1 MAGRDRTFHEEVS
14 DLRAEVM
21 AIGVLAPALILSWGT
36 AFIIL
41 FVSFR
46 RLEWSHIG
54 FALFPLAL
62 GLMCIV
68 LKRPPTLRLSR
79 WVCAVGLVAWAI
91 FLLANLRQP
100 SALGW
105 LVLACVVSLFIAG
118 AAAGWASVCAA
129 VAALIWLANTDEVAW
144 LNASQALLVGL
155 AIGCSVWLAHSVSR
169 VLLRTLS
176 WMQQGYA
183 EAREQ
188 AQRLSE
194 RSAEL
199 ALALK
204 SLQQTTFALEQ
215 ANEQL
220 QIAMQYAEDAR
231 RSKQRFAANIS
242 HELRTPL
249 NLIIGFSE
257 VLLHAPATYKA
268 RNIPAGMLSDI
279 NIIHRNAKHL
289 LNLVN
294 DILDLSQIDV
304 NRMTIVREPVQ
315 LGDFIESA
323 LEDFRQL
330 IHERGLTLTLEI
342 APDLPTVYAD
352 QTRIRQVLLNLVA
365 NALRFTQRG
374 GITIRA
380 ELRRP
385 HGVPADDSS
394 PPTNASSPEVV
405 ISVADTGI
413 GIAPHDLKRIF
424 EPFTQLAGPSDRPQG
439 GTGLGL
445 TISKEFVELHGGRM
459 WVTSAVGMGST
470 FSFSLPLHLPAPE
483 ATMVT
488 ARRSIRRHAIGTLAV
503 IEPRSIL
510 ARILEH
516 RIEGMAIVHA
526 ASLAD
531 LAERRLEAAPEAVIV
546 NQPIAPGEIVD
557 TMMRLVPEWRRT
569 PIFQCFVP
577 GPEDY
582 LQNPQVCGYIVK
594 PVTQEQFNEAV
605 QRILE
610 RRAQCDGNGLL
621 NGGRNRVAR
630 ILLIEDDEDAL
641 RLLGRMLRAV
651 PSSLIRPF
659 GFDVL
664 LPIEVRSGE
673 QALEVLRSAD
683 AASLAGLILDLSLG
697 AVNGCDVLC
706 AMGEDERTQRLPVC
720 IVSGQ
725 QMQNDPLTSSHLT
738 LIKPGGLTARE
749 LVQSITALLPIAS
762 PGLPPLAERAA
773 EPVTMWPAA
782 SSAAPQP

>member
-1 MAGRDRTFHEEVS
+1 MAARDWTFREEVS

-36 AFIIL
+36 AFVIL
-41 FVSFR
+41 FISFR
-46 RLEWSHIG
+46 QLEWSHVG

-62 GLMCIV
+62 GLTCIL
-68 LKRPPTLRLSR
+68 LKRPTTLRLSR

-91 FLLANLRQP
+91 FLLTSVRQP
-100 SALGW
+100 SALVW
-105 LVLACVVSLFIAG
+105 LALACTVSLFVAG
-118 AAAGWASVCAA
+118 AAAGWASTCAA
-129 VAALIWLANTDEVAW
+129 NAALIWLARTGEVAW
-144 LNASQALLVGL
+144 LSESQALLAGL

-220 QIAMQYAEDAR
+220 HIAMQYAEDAR
-231 RSKQRFAANIS
+231 RSKQQFAANIS

-257 VLLHAPATYKA
+257 VLLHAPSTYKV

-304 NRMTIVREPVQ
+304 NHMTIVREPVQ
-315 LGDFIESA
+315 LRDFIESA

-330 IHERGLTLTLEI
+330 IRERGLTLTLEI
-342 APDLPTVYAD
+342 DPDLPVVYAD

-380 ELRRP
+380 ELHEP
-385 HGVPADDSS
+385 HRERAGDS
-394 PPTNASSPEVV
+394 PHPTNASSPEVV

-413 GIAPHDLKRIF
+413 GIAPQDLQRIF
-424 EPFTQLAGPSDRPQG
+424 EPFTQLAGTSGRPQG

-459 WVTSAVGMGST
+459 WVTSRVGVGST

-483 ATMVT
+483 AMTVAT
-488 ARRSIRRHAIGTLAV
+488 RRSIQRHAIGVLAV

-516 RIEGMAIVHA
+516 RIEGMAIA
-526 ASLAD
+526 RAPSLAD
-531 LAERRLEAAPEAVIV
+531 LAKQRLESSPEAIIV
-546 NQPIAPGEIVD
+546 NQPLAPQALMDAVAQ
-557 TMMRLVPEWRRT
+557 LPPEWRRA

-582 LQNPQVCGYIVK
+582 LQNPQVCCYVVK
-594 PVTQEQFNEAV
+594 PVTQDQFNEAV
-605 QRILE
+605 QRMLE
-610 RRAQCDGNGLL
+610 RRTQVDGNHL
-621 NGGRNRVAR
+621 NGGRSRVAR
-630 ILLIEDDEDAL
+630 ILLVEDDEDAL

-651 PSSLIRPF
+651 PASLIRPF
-659 GFDVL
+659 GFDAL
-664 LPIEVRSGE
+664 LPVEVRSGE
-673 QALEVLRSAD
+673 QALEALRSAD
-683 AASLAGLILDLSLG
+683 GMSLAGLILDLGLG
-697 AVNGCDVLC
+697 TVNGWDVLR
-706 AMGEDERTQRLPVC
+706 AMQNDAWARCLPVC
-720 IVSGQ
+720 ILSGQ
-725 QMQNDPLTSSHLT
+725 QMQNDPLASAHLT

-749 LVQSITALLPIAS
+749 LVQGIGALLPIAS
-762 PGLPPLAERAA
+762 PGLPTPVERAT
-773 EPVTMWPAA
+773 EPAA
-782 SSAAPQP
+782 TSLATSPAAPQL

>member
-1 MAGRDRTFHEEVS
+1 MVARDWTFHEEVS

-21 AIGVLAPALILSWGT
+21 AIGVLGPALILSWGT
-36 AFIIL
+36 AFVIL
-41 FVSFR
+41 FASFR
-46 RLEWSHIG
+46 QLEWSHIG
-54 FALFPLAL
+54 FAIFPLVL
-62 GLMCIV
+62 GLICIV
-68 LKRPPTLRLSR
+68 LKRPATLRLSR
-79 WVCAVGLVAWAI
+79 WVCAVGIVVWSILLLVS
-91 FLLANLRQP
+91 LRQP

-105 LVLACVVSLFIAG
+105 LSLACVASLFVAG
-118 AAAGWASVCAA
+118 AAAGWASACAA
-129 VAALIWLANTDEVAW
+129 AIALVWLARTGEVAW
-144 LNASQALLVGL
+144 LSESQALLTGL
-155 AIGCSVWLAHSVSR
+155 AIGSSVWLAQSVSR

-231 RSKQRFAANIS
+231 RSKQQFAANIS

-257 VLLHAPATYKA
+257 VLLRAPATYKV
-268 RNIPAGMLSDI
+268 RHIPAGMLSDI

-304 NRMTIVREPVQ
+304 NHMTIVREPVQ
-315 LGDFIESA
+315 LREFIESA
-323 LEDFRQL
+323 LEDFHQL
-330 IHERGLTLTLEI
+330 IRERGLTLTLEI
-342 APDLPTVYAD
+342 DPELPTVYAD

-365 NALRFTQRG
+365 NALRFTHHG

-380 ELRRP
+380 ELREP
-385 HGVPADDSS
+385 HCEPANDSMH
-394 PPTNASSPEVV
+394 PANTSSPEVV
-405 ISVADTGI
+405 ISVTDTGI
-413 GIAPHDLKRIF
+413 GIAPQDLQRIF
-424 EPFTQLAGPSDRPQG
+424 EPFTQLAGASGRPQG

-459 WVTSAVGMGST
+459 WVTSQVGVGST

-483 ATMVT
+483 AATVT
-488 ARRSIRRHAIGTLAV
+488 TRRSIQRRAIGTLAV
-503 IEPRSIL
+503 IEPRAIL
-510 ARILEH
+510 TRILEH
-516 RIEGMAIVHA
+516 RTEGMTIMRAV
-526 ASLAD
+526 SLAD
-531 LAERRLEAAPEAVIV
+531 LSKQRLEAHPEAVIV
-546 NQPIAPGEIVD
+546 NQPLALREIVD
-557 TMMRLVPEWRRT
+557 AMTQVVPEWRRV

-582 LQNPQVCGYIVK
+582 LLNPQVCCYVIK

-610 RRAQCDGNGLL
+610 RHAQANGKGS
-621 NGGRNRVAR
+621 NGGRDRAAR
-630 ILLIEDDEDAL
+630 ILLVEDDEDAL

-651 PSSLIRPF
+651 PASLIQPF
-659 GFDVL
+659 GFDAL
-664 LPIEVRSGE
+664 LPVEVRSGE

-683 AASLAGLILDLSLG
+683 VVSLAGLILDLGLG
-697 AVNGCDVLC
+697 AVNGWDVLC
-706 AMGEDERTQRLPVC
+706 AMADDERARWLPVC
-720 IVSGQ
+720 ILSGQ

-738 LIKPGGLTARE
+738 LVKPGGLTARE
-749 LVQSITALLPIAS
+749 LVQSINALLPIAS
-762 PGLPPLAERAA
+762 PGLPPPSERET
-773 EPVTMWPAA
+773 EPATTSPAKSPA
-782 SSAAPQP
+782 MLQP